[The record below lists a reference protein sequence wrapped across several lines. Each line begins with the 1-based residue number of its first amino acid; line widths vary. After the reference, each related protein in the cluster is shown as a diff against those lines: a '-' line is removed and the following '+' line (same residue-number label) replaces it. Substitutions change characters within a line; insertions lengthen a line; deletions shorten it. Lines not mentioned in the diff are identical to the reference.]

1 MYSCANI
8 GNPSGGPIDKT
19 PPIFMRSNP
28 TPNAVNVKDRKI
40 EIFFDEIVTLKDPS
54 TKIIVSPA
62 QTEMPRMSALGR
74 KVTVELVDSLLPN
87 TTYTI
92 DFSNSI
98 QDNNEG
104 NAIDNFAF
112 AFSTGSVIDS
122 MRVSGYVLD
131 SRTLEPMQSVVVG
144 LQSNLADSAFHK
156 EKLQRVALT
165 NDRGQFTIR
174 NVSPGSYH
182 IFALKD
188 LDRDYKFGNPTEDI
202 AFLDSIIVPSIGS
215 REAADTVYND
225 LNEIDTI
232 MRATRPAYFP
242 NDILLSMF
250 NEDRKS
256 QYLANNLRVDSTRIS
271 LTFAAAS
278 DTLPSLSIVGRNDVP
293 DQWYTLE
300 RSQTND
306 TLTYWIRPP
315 HLVSADTLMVATTYL
330 RTDTAS
336 NLSWGTDTLKFTF
349 QRQKAKKK
357 KKNEETDSLEQI
369 RFMELHPLAN
379 DTQEVYAPLLLQTGT
394 PIERYSREAFH
405 LQRKLQNDTI
415 FYPAEI
421 KSIALRDSTLN
432 RRDLMLKVDWE
443 PGAAYTLAVDS
454 LAMTDI
460 YGLQTKP
467 LKVDFNVRKM
477 EEYGNIV
484 FNIPAVRDSAIV
496 ELLDGTE
503 KIVLR
508 APVKSHRAELLNLL
522 PGKYYARLFIDR
534 NGNGKYDTGNY
545 DMHLQPEETV
555 YYPGAINLKKNW
567 DVEQTWDIYAT
578 PIDKQK
584 PEAIKKN
591 KPERKKWEKV
601 NTEKTETDEDE
612 ENGFSDFS
620 NPNDPNL
627 RNSNNFGNYRKYDSK
642 IYFHFF
648 AQKFAHSTKAH
659 YLCTRK
665 SQQRLCPDGGI
676 GRRAGLKHQW
686 SKIHPGSI
694 PGLGTQKRL

>member
-1 MYSCANI
+1 MNNSKSLYYIFIIIAAAVMYSCANI

-225 LNEIDTI
+225 INEIDTI

-330 RTDTAS
+330 RTDTTS

-379 DTQEVYAPLLLQTGT
+379 GTQEVYAPLLLQTGT

-405 LQRKLQNDTI
+405 LQRKLQNDTT

-421 KSIALRDSTLN
+421 KSIALRDSTLS

-584 PEAIKKN
+584 SEAIKKN

-627 RNSNNFGNYRKYDSK
+627 RNSNNFGNYSR
-642 IYFHFF
+642 
-648 AQKFAHSTKAH
+648 
-659 YLCTRK
+659 
-665 SQQRLCPDGGI
+665 
-676 GRRAGLKHQW
+676 
-686 SKIHPGSI
+686 
-694 PGLGTQKRL
+694 

>member
-1 MYSCANI
+1 MLFSRLALSLQAETENQMNNSKSLYYIFIIIAAAVTYSCANI

-156 EKLQRVALT
+156 EELQRVALT

-357 KKNEETDSLEQI
+357 KKNEGTDSLEQI
-369 RFMELHPLAN
+369 RFMELHPLVN
-379 DTQEVYAPLLLQTGT
+379 GTQEVYAPLLLQTGT

-421 KSIALRDSTLN
+421 KSIALRDSTLS

-620 NPNDPNL
+620 NPNNPNL
-627 RNSNNFGNYRKYDSK
+627 RNSNNFGNYR
-642 IYFHFF
+642 
-648 AQKFAHSTKAH
+648 
-659 YLCTRK
+659 R
-665 SQQRLCPDGGI
+665 
-676 GRRAGLKHQW
+676 
-686 SKIHPGSI
+686 
-694 PGLGTQKRL
+694 

>member
-1 MYSCANI
+1 MNNSKSLYYIFIIIAAAVMYSCANI

-144 LQSNLADSAFHK
+144 LQSNLTDSAFHK

-379 DTQEVYAPLLLQTGT
+379 GTQEVYAPLLLQTGT

-405 LQRKLQNDTI
+405 LQRKLQNDTT

-421 KSIALRDSTLN
+421 KSIALRDSTLS

-508 APVKSHRAELLNLL
+508 APVKNHRAELLNLL

-627 RNSNNFGNYRKYDSK
+627 RNSNNFGNYR
-642 IYFHFF
+642 
-648 AQKFAHSTKAH
+648 
-659 YLCTRK
+659 R
-665 SQQRLCPDGGI
+665 
-676 GRRAGLKHQW
+676 
-686 SKIHPGSI
+686 
-694 PGLGTQKRL
+694 

>member
-357 KKNEETDSLEQI
+357 KKNEGTDSLEQI
-369 RFMELHPLAN
+369 RFMELHPLVN
-379 DTQEVYAPLLLQTGT
+379 GTQEVYAPLLLQTGT

-421 KSIALRDSTLN
+421 KSIALRDSTLS

-620 NPNDPNL
+620 NPNNPNL
-627 RNSNNFGNYRKYDSK
+627 RNSNNFGNYR
-642 IYFHFF
+642 
-648 AQKFAHSTKAH
+648 
-659 YLCTRK
+659 R
-665 SQQRLCPDGGI
+665 
-676 GRRAGLKHQW
+676 
-686 SKIHPGSI
+686 
-694 PGLGTQKRL
+694 

>member
-1 MYSCANI
+1 MNNSKSLYYIFIIIAAAVMYSCANI

-379 DTQEVYAPLLLQTGT
+379 GTQEVYAPLLLQTGT

-496 ELLDGTE
+496 ELLDGTD
-503 KIVLR
+503 KVVLHT
-508 APVKSHRAELLNLL
+508 PVKNHRAELLNLQ

-584 PEAIKKN
+584 SEAIKKN

-627 RNSNNFGNYRKYDSK
+627 RNSNNFGDYR
-642 IYFHFF
+642 
-648 AQKFAHSTKAH
+648 
-659 YLCTRK
+659 R
-665 SQQRLCPDGGI
+665 
-676 GRRAGLKHQW
+676 
-686 SKIHPGSI
+686 
-694 PGLGTQKRL
+694 

>member
-1 MYSCANI
+1 MNNSKSLYYIFIIIAAAVMYSCANI

-379 DTQEVYAPLLLQTGT
+379 GTQEVYAPLLLQTGT

-405 LQRKLQNDTI
+405 LQRKLQNDTT

-421 KSIALRDSTLN
+421 KSIALRDSTLS

-484 FNIPAVRDSAIV
+484 FNIPEVRDSAIV

-627 RNSNNFGNYRKYDSK
+627 RNSNNFGDYR
-642 IYFHFF
+642 
-648 AQKFAHSTKAH
+648 
-659 YLCTRK
+659 R
-665 SQQRLCPDGGI
+665 
-676 GRRAGLKHQW
+676 
-686 SKIHPGSI
+686 
-694 PGLGTQKRL
+694 

>member
-1 MYSCANI
+1 MNNSKSLYYIFIIIAAAVMYSCANI

-379 DTQEVYAPLLLQTGT
+379 GTQEVYAPLLLQTGT

-484 FNIPAVRDSAIV
+484 FNITAVRDSAIV

-508 APVKSHRAELLNLL
+508 APVKNHRAELLNLL

-627 RNSNNFGNYRKYDSK
+627 RNSNNFGNYSR
-642 IYFHFF
+642 
-648 AQKFAHSTKAH
+648 
-659 YLCTRK
+659 
-665 SQQRLCPDGGI
+665 
-676 GRRAGLKHQW
+676 
-686 SKIHPGSI
+686 
-694 PGLGTQKRL
+694 

>member
-1 MYSCANI
+1 MNNSKSLYYIFIIIAAAVMYSCANI

-232 MRATRPAYFP
+232 MRATRPAYFH

-379 DTQEVYAPLLLQTGT
+379 GTQEVYAPLLLQTGT

-405 LQRKLQNDTI
+405 LQRKLQNDTT

-612 ENGFSDFS
+612 ENGFNDFS
-620 NPNDPNL
+620 NPDDPNL
-627 RNSNNFGNYRKYDSK
+627 RNSNNFGDYR
-642 IYFHFF
+642 
-648 AQKFAHSTKAH
+648 
-659 YLCTRK
+659 R
-665 SQQRLCPDGGI
+665 
-676 GRRAGLKHQW
+676 
-686 SKIHPGSI
+686 
-694 PGLGTQKRL
+694 

>member
-1 MYSCANI
+1 MENQMNNSKSLYYIFIIIAAAVMYSCANI

-174 NVSPGSYH
+174 NVSPGNYH

-315 HLVSADTLMVATTYL
+315 HLVSADTLIVATTYL

-379 DTQEVYAPLLLQTGT
+379 GTQEVYAPLLLQTGT

-421 KSIALRDSTLN
+421 KSIALRDSTLS

-627 RNSNNFGNYRKYDSK
+627 RNSNNFGNYR
-642 IYFHFF
+642 
-648 AQKFAHSTKAH
+648 
-659 YLCTRK
+659 R
-665 SQQRLCPDGGI
+665 
-676 GRRAGLKHQW
+676 
-686 SKIHPGSI
+686 
-694 PGLGTQKRL
+694 

>member
-1 MYSCANI
+1 MNNSKSLYYIFIIIAAAVMYSCANI

-271 LTFAAAS
+271 LTFATAS

-379 DTQEVYAPLLLQTGT
+379 GTQEVYAPLLLQTGT

-405 LQRKLQNDTI
+405 LQRKLQNDTT

-421 KSIALRDSTLN
+421 KSIALRDSTLS

-496 ELLDGTE
+496 ELLDGTD
-503 KIVLR
+503 KVVLHT
-508 APVKSHRAELLNLL
+508 PVKNHRAELLNLQ

-627 RNSNNFGNYRKYDSK
+627 RNSNNFGDYR
-642 IYFHFF
+642 
-648 AQKFAHSTKAH
+648 
-659 YLCTRK
+659 R
-665 SQQRLCPDGGI
+665 
-676 GRRAGLKHQW
+676 
-686 SKIHPGSI
+686 
-694 PGLGTQKRL
+694 

>member
-1 MYSCANI
+1 MNNSKSLYYIFIIIAAAVMYSCANI

-379 DTQEVYAPLLLQTGT
+379 GTQEVYAPLLLQTGT

-484 FNIPAVRDSAIV
+484 FNIPAVRGSAIV

-508 APVKSHRAELLNLL
+508 APVKNHRAELLNLL

-627 RNSNNFGNYRKYDSK
+627 RNSNNFGN
-642 IYFHFF
+642 
-648 AQKFAHSTKAH
+648 
-659 YLCTRK
+659 
-665 SQQRLCPDGGI
+665 
-676 GRRAGLKHQW
+676 
-686 SKIHPGSI
+686 
-694 PGLGTQKRL
+694 

>member
-1 MYSCANI
+1 MNNSKSLYYIFIIIAAAVMYSCANI

-165 NDRGQFTIR
+165 NDRGQFSIR

-379 DTQEVYAPLLLQTGT
+379 GTQEVYAPLLLQTGT

-405 LQRKLQNDTI
+405 LQRKLQNDTT

-508 APVKSHRAELLNLL
+508 APVKNHRAELLNLL

-627 RNSNNFGNYRKYDSK
+627 RNSNNFGNYSR
-642 IYFHFF
+642 
-648 AQKFAHSTKAH
+648 
-659 YLCTRK
+659 
-665 SQQRLCPDGGI
+665 
-676 GRRAGLKHQW
+676 
-686 SKIHPGSI
+686 
-694 PGLGTQKRL
+694 

>member
-379 DTQEVYAPLLLQTGT
+379 GTQEVYAPLLLQTGT

-405 LQRKLQNDTI
+405 LQRKLQNDTT

-484 FNIPAVRDSAIV
+484 FNITAVRDSAIV

-508 APVKSHRAELLNLL
+508 TPVKNHRAELLNLL

-584 PEAIKKN
+584 SEAIKKN

-627 RNSNNFGNYRKYDSK
+627 RNSNNFGNYRK
-642 IYFHFF
+642 
-648 AQKFAHSTKAH
+648 
-659 YLCTRK
+659 
-665 SQQRLCPDGGI
+665 
-676 GRRAGLKHQW
+676 
-686 SKIHPGSI
+686 
-694 PGLGTQKRL
+694 

>member
-1 MYSCANI
+1 MNNSKSLYYIFIIIAAAVMYSCANI

-122 MRVSGYVLD
+122 MRVSGYVID

-202 AFLDSIIVPSIGS
+202 AFLDSIIVPSIGT

-293 DQWYTLE
+293 DLWYTLE

-379 DTQEVYAPLLLQTGT
+379 GTQEVYAPLLLQTGT

-432 RRDLMLKVDWE
+432 RRDLVLKVDWE

-496 ELLDGTE
+496 ELLDGTD
-503 KIVLR
+503 KVVLHT
-508 APVKSHRAELLNLL
+508 PVKNHRAELLNLQ

-627 RNSNNFGNYRKYDSK
+627 RNSNNFGNYR
-642 IYFHFF
+642 
-648 AQKFAHSTKAH
+648 
-659 YLCTRK
+659 R
-665 SQQRLCPDGGI
+665 
-676 GRRAGLKHQW
+676 
-686 SKIHPGSI
+686 
-694 PGLGTQKRL
+694 

>member
-1 MYSCANI
+1 MNNSKSLYYIFIIIAAAVMYSCANI

-379 DTQEVYAPLLLQTGT
+379 GTQEVYAPLLLQTGT

-443 PGAAYTLAVDS
+443 PGAAYKLAVDS

-496 ELLDGTE
+496 ELLDGTD
-503 KIVLR
+503 KVVLHT
-508 APVKSHRAELLNLL
+508 PVKSHRAELLNLL

-627 RNSNNFGNYRKYDSK
+627 RNSNNFGNYIR
-642 IYFHFF
+642 
-648 AQKFAHSTKAH
+648 
-659 YLCTRK
+659 
-665 SQQRLCPDGGI
+665 
-676 GRRAGLKHQW
+676 
-686 SKIHPGSI
+686 
-694 PGLGTQKRL
+694 

>member
-1 MYSCANI
+1 MNNSKSLYYIFIIIAAAVMYSCANI

-40 EIFFDEIVTLKDPS
+40 EISFDEIVTLKDPS

-256 QYLANNLRVDSTRIS
+256 QYLANNMRVDSTRIS

-278 DTLPSLSIVGRNDVP
+278 DTLPSLNIVGRNDVP

-379 DTQEVYAPLLLQTGT
+379 GTQEVYAPLLLQTGT

-432 RRDLMLKVDWE
+432 RRDLVLKVDWE
-443 PGAAYTLAVDS
+443 PGAAYTLEVDS

-484 FNIPAVRDSAIV
+484 FNITAVRDSAIV

-508 APVKSHRAELLNLL
+508 APVKNHRAELLNLL

-620 NPNDPNL
+620 NPNDHNQ
-627 RNSNNFGNYRKYDSK
+627 RNSNNFGNYR
-642 IYFHFF
+642 
-648 AQKFAHSTKAH
+648 
-659 YLCTRK
+659 R
-665 SQQRLCPDGGI
+665 
-676 GRRAGLKHQW
+676 
-686 SKIHPGSI
+686 
-694 PGLGTQKRL
+694 

>member
-379 DTQEVYAPLLLQTGT
+379 GTQEVYAPLLLQTGT

-405 LQRKLQNDTI
+405 LQRKLQNDTT

-421 KSIALRDSTLN
+421 KSIVLRDSTLS

-591 KPERKKWEKV
+591 KPERKKWDKV
-601 NTEKTETDEDE
+601 IPEKTEADEDE

-620 NPNDPNL
+620 NPNDPNQ
-627 RNSNNFGNYRKYDSK
+627 RNSNRFGNYSR
-642 IYFHFF
+642 
-648 AQKFAHSTKAH
+648 
-659 YLCTRK
+659 
-665 SQQRLCPDGGI
+665 
-676 GRRAGLKHQW
+676 
-686 SKIHPGSI
+686 
-694 PGLGTQKRL
+694 

>member
-1 MYSCANI
+1 MNNSKSLYYIFIIIAAAVMYSCANI

-232 MRATRPAYFP
+232 MRAMRPAYFP

-379 DTQEVYAPLLLQTGT
+379 GTQEVYAPLLLQTGT

-405 LQRKLQNDTI
+405 LQRKLQNDTT

-508 APVKSHRAELLNLL
+508 APVKNHRAELLNLL

-584 PEAIKKN
+584 PEAIQKN

-627 RNSNNFGNYRKYDSK
+627 RNSNNFGNYRK
-642 IYFHFF
+642 
-648 AQKFAHSTKAH
+648 
-659 YLCTRK
+659 
-665 SQQRLCPDGGI
+665 
-676 GRRAGLKHQW
+676 
-686 SKIHPGSI
+686 
-694 PGLGTQKRL
+694 

>member
-1 MYSCANI
+1 MENQMNNSKSLYYIFIIIAAAVMYSCANI

-379 DTQEVYAPLLLQTGT
+379 GTQEVYAPLLLQTGT

-405 LQRKLQNDTI
+405 LQRKLQNDTT
-415 FYPAEI
+415 FYLAEI
-421 KSIALRDSTLN
+421 KSIALRDSTLS

-612 ENGFSDFS
+612 EIGFSDFS

-627 RNSNNFGNYRKYDSK
+627 RNSNNFGNYRK
-642 IYFHFF
+642 
-648 AQKFAHSTKAH
+648 
-659 YLCTRK
+659 
-665 SQQRLCPDGGI
+665 
-676 GRRAGLKHQW
+676 
-686 SKIHPGSI
+686 
-694 PGLGTQKRL
+694 

>member
-1 MYSCANI
+1 MNNSKSLYYIFIIIAAAVMYSCANI

-379 DTQEVYAPLLLQTGT
+379 GTQEVYAPLLLQTGT

-584 PEAIKKN
+584 SEAIKKN

-627 RNSNNFGNYRKYDSK
+627 RNSNNFGN
-642 IYFHFF
+642 
-648 AQKFAHSTKAH
+648 
-659 YLCTRK
+659 
-665 SQQRLCPDGGI
+665 
-676 GRRAGLKHQW
+676 
-686 SKIHPGSI
+686 
-694 PGLGTQKRL
+694 

>member
-174 NVSPGSYH
+174 NVSPGRHH

-379 DTQEVYAPLLLQTGT
+379 GTQEVYAPLLLQTGT

-405 LQRKLQNDTI
+405 LQRKLQNDTT

-421 KSIALRDSTLN
+421 KSIALRDSTLS

-496 ELLDGTE
+496 ELLDGTD
-503 KIVLR
+503 KVVLHT
-508 APVKSHRAELLNLL
+508 PVKNHRAELLNLQ

-627 RNSNNFGNYRKYDSK
+627 RNSNNFGNYR
-642 IYFHFF
+642 
-648 AQKFAHSTKAH
+648 
-659 YLCTRK
+659 R
-665 SQQRLCPDGGI
+665 
-676 GRRAGLKHQW
+676 
-686 SKIHPGSI
+686 
-694 PGLGTQKRL
+694 

>member
-1 MYSCANI
+1 MNNSKSLYYIFIIIAAAVMYSCANI

-74 KVTVELVDSLLPN
+74 KVTVELADSLLPN

-315 HLVSADTLMVATTYL
+315 HLVSADTLIVATTYL

-379 DTQEVYAPLLLQTGT
+379 GTQEVYAPLLLQTGT

-405 LQRKLQNDTI
+405 LQRKLQNDTT

-421 KSIALRDSTLN
+421 KSIALRDSTLS

-584 PEAIKKN
+584 SEAIKKN

-627 RNSNNFGNYRKYDSK
+627 RNSNNFGNYSR
-642 IYFHFF
+642 
-648 AQKFAHSTKAH
+648 
-659 YLCTRK
+659 
-665 SQQRLCPDGGI
+665 
-676 GRRAGLKHQW
+676 
-686 SKIHPGSI
+686 
-694 PGLGTQKRL
+694 

>member
-1 MYSCANI
+1 MNNSKSLYYIFIIIAAAVMYSCANI

-165 NDRGQFTIR
+165 NDRGQFSIR

-278 DTLPSLSIVGRNDVP
+278 DTLPSQSIVGRNDVP

-379 DTQEVYAPLLLQTGT
+379 GTQEVYAPLLLQTGT

-405 LQRKLQNDTI
+405 LQRKLQNDTT

-508 APVKSHRAELLNLL
+508 APVKNHRAELLNLL

-627 RNSNNFGNYRKYDSK
+627 RNSNNFGNYSR
-642 IYFHFF
+642 
-648 AQKFAHSTKAH
+648 
-659 YLCTRK
+659 
-665 SQQRLCPDGGI
+665 
-676 GRRAGLKHQW
+676 
-686 SKIHPGSI
+686 
-694 PGLGTQKRL
+694 

>member
-379 DTQEVYAPLLLQTGT
+379 GTQEVYAPLLLQTGT

-405 LQRKLQNDTI
+405 LQRKLQNDTT

-421 KSIALRDSTLN
+421 KSIALRDSTLS

-484 FNIPAVRDSAIV
+484 FNITAVRDSAIV

-508 APVKSHRAELLNLL
+508 APVKNHRAELLNLL

-627 RNSNNFGNYRKYDSK
+627 RNSNNFGNYR
-642 IYFHFF
+642 
-648 AQKFAHSTKAH
+648 
-659 YLCTRK
+659 R
-665 SQQRLCPDGGI
+665 
-676 GRRAGLKHQW
+676 
-686 SKIHPGSI
+686 
-694 PGLGTQKRL
+694 

>member
-1 MYSCANI
+1 MNNSKSLYYIFIIIAAAVMYSCANI

-315 HLVSADTLMVATTYL
+315 HLVSTDTLIVATTYL

-379 DTQEVYAPLLLQTGT
+379 GTQEVYAPLLLQTGT

-405 LQRKLQNDTI
+405 LQRKLQNDTT

-443 PGAAYTLAVDS
+443 PGAAYKLAVDS

-484 FNIPAVRDSAIV
+484 FNITAVRDSAIA

-508 APVKSHRAELLNLL
+508 APVKNHRAELLNLL

-627 RNSNNFGNYRKYDSK
+627 RNSNNFGNYSR
-642 IYFHFF
+642 
-648 AQKFAHSTKAH
+648 
-659 YLCTRK
+659 
-665 SQQRLCPDGGI
+665 
-676 GRRAGLKHQW
+676 
-686 SKIHPGSI
+686 
-694 PGLGTQKRL
+694 

>member
-379 DTQEVYAPLLLQTGT
+379 GTQEVYAPLLLQTGT

-405 LQRKLQNDTI
+405 LQRKLQNDTT

-421 KSIALRDSTLN
+421 KSIALRDSTLS

-477 EEYGNIV
+477 EEYGDIV

-627 RNSNNFGNYRKYDSK
+627 RNSNNFGNYR
-642 IYFHFF
+642 
-648 AQKFAHSTKAH
+648 
-659 YLCTRK
+659 R
-665 SQQRLCPDGGI
+665 
-676 GRRAGLKHQW
+676 
-686 SKIHPGSI
+686 
-694 PGLGTQKRL
+694 

>member
-1 MYSCANI
+1 MNNSKSLYYIFIIIAAAVMYSCANI

-28 TPNAVNVKDRKI
+28 TPNAVNVKNRKI
-40 EIFFDEIVTLKDPS
+40 DIFFDEIVTLKDPS

-379 DTQEVYAPLLLQTGT
+379 GTQEVYAPLLLQTGT

-405 LQRKLQNDTI
+405 LQRKLQNDTT

-421 KSIALRDSTLN
+421 KSIALRDSTLS

-508 APVKSHRAELLNLL
+508 APVKNHRAELLNLL

-627 RNSNNFGNYRKYDSK
+627 RNSNNFGNYR
-642 IYFHFF
+642 
-648 AQKFAHSTKAH
+648 
-659 YLCTRK
+659 R
-665 SQQRLCPDGGI
+665 
-676 GRRAGLKHQW
+676 
-686 SKIHPGSI
+686 
-694 PGLGTQKRL
+694 

>member
-1 MYSCANI
+1 MNNSKSLYYIFIIIAAAVMYSCANI

-122 MRVSGYVLD
+122 MRVSGYVID

-330 RTDTAS
+330 RTDTTS

-379 DTQEVYAPLLLQTGT
+379 GTQEVYAPLLLQTGT

-405 LQRKLQNDTI
+405 LQRKLQNDTT
-415 FYPAEI
+415 FHPAEI
-421 KSIALRDSTLN
+421 KSIALRDSTLS

-508 APVKSHRAELLNLL
+508 APVKNHRAELLNLQ

-627 RNSNNFGNYRKYDSK
+627 RNSNNFGNYSR
-642 IYFHFF
+642 
-648 AQKFAHSTKAH
+648 
-659 YLCTRK
+659 
-665 SQQRLCPDGGI
+665 
-676 GRRAGLKHQW
+676 
-686 SKIHPGSI
+686 
-694 PGLGTQKRL
+694 

>member
-1 MYSCANI
+1 MNNSKSLYYIFIIIAAAVMYSCANI

-202 AFLDSIIVPSIGS
+202 AFLDSIIVPSIGT

-278 DTLPSLSIVGRNDVP
+278 DTLPSLNIVGRNDVP

-379 DTQEVYAPLLLQTGT
+379 GTQEVYAPLLLQTGT

-432 RRDLMLKVDWE
+432 RRDLVLKVDWE

-484 FNIPAVRDSAIV
+484 FNITAVRDSAIV

-508 APVKSHRAELLNLL
+508 APVKNHRAELLNLL

-627 RNSNNFGNYRKYDSK
+627 RNSNNFGNYSR
-642 IYFHFF
+642 
-648 AQKFAHSTKAH
+648 
-659 YLCTRK
+659 
-665 SQQRLCPDGGI
+665 
-676 GRRAGLKHQW
+676 
-686 SKIHPGSI
+686 
-694 PGLGTQKRL
+694 

>member
-174 NVSPGSYH
+174 NVSPGNYH

-379 DTQEVYAPLLLQTGT
+379 GTQEVYAPLLLQTGT

-405 LQRKLQNDTI
+405 LQRKLQNDTT

-612 ENGFSDFS
+612 ENGFNDFS
-620 NPNDPNL
+620 NPDDPNL
-627 RNSNNFGNYRKYDSK
+627 RNSNNFGDYR
-642 IYFHFF
+642 
-648 AQKFAHSTKAH
+648 
-659 YLCTRK
+659 R
-665 SQQRLCPDGGI
+665 
-676 GRRAGLKHQW
+676 
-686 SKIHPGSI
+686 
-694 PGLGTQKRL
+694 

>member
-1 MYSCANI
+1 MNNSKSLYYIFIIITAAVMYSCANI

-330 RTDTAS
+330 RTDTTS

-379 DTQEVYAPLLLQTGT
+379 GTQEVYAPLLLQTGT

-405 LQRKLQNDTI
+405 LQRKLQNDTT

-421 KSIALRDSTLN
+421 KSIALRDSTLS

-620 NPNDPNL
+620 NPNDPNM
-627 RNSNNFGNYRKYDSK
+627 RNSNNFGDYR
-642 IYFHFF
+642 
-648 AQKFAHSTKAH
+648 
-659 YLCTRK
+659 R
-665 SQQRLCPDGGI
+665 
-676 GRRAGLKHQW
+676 
-686 SKIHPGSI
+686 
-694 PGLGTQKRL
+694 

>member
-357 KKNEETDSLEQI
+357 KKNEGTDSLEQI
-369 RFMELHPLAN
+369 RFMELHPLVN
-379 DTQEVYAPLLLQTGT
+379 GTQEVYAPLLLQTGT

-405 LQRKLQNDTI
+405 LQRKLQNDTT

-421 KSIALRDSTLN
+421 KSIALRDSTLS

-508 APVKSHRAELLNLL
+508 APVKNHRAELLNLL

-601 NTEKTETDEDE
+601 DTEKTETDEDE

-627 RNSNNFGNYRKYDSK
+627 RNSNNFGNYR
-642 IYFHFF
+642 
-648 AQKFAHSTKAH
+648 
-659 YLCTRK
+659 R
-665 SQQRLCPDGGI
+665 
-676 GRRAGLKHQW
+676 
-686 SKIHPGSI
+686 
-694 PGLGTQKRL
+694 

>member
-278 DTLPSLSIVGRNDVP
+278 DTLPSLSIVVRNDVP

-379 DTQEVYAPLLLQTGT
+379 GTQEVYAPLLLQTGT

-405 LQRKLQNDTI
+405 LQRKLQNDTT

-421 KSIALRDSTLN
+421 KSIALRDSTLS

-484 FNIPAVRDSAIV
+484 FNITAVRDSAIV

-601 NTEKTETDEDE
+601 DTEKTETDEDE

-627 RNSNNFGNYRKYDSK
+627 RNSNNFGNYR
-642 IYFHFF
+642 
-648 AQKFAHSTKAH
+648 
-659 YLCTRK
+659 R
-665 SQQRLCPDGGI
+665 
-676 GRRAGLKHQW
+676 
-686 SKIHPGSI
+686 
-694 PGLGTQKRL
+694 

>member
-1 MYSCANI
+1 MNNSKSLYYIFIIIAAAVMYSCANI

-379 DTQEVYAPLLLQTGT
+379 GTQEVYAPLLLQTGT

-421 KSIALRDSTLN
+421 KSIALRDSTLS

-454 LAMTDI
+454 LAITDI

-508 APVKSHRAELLNLL
+508 APVKNHRAELLNLL

-627 RNSNNFGNYRKYDSK
+627 RNSNNFGD
-642 IYFHFF
+642 
-648 AQKFAHSTKAH
+648 
-659 YLCTRK
+659 YLR
-665 SQQRLCPDGGI
+665 
-676 GRRAGLKHQW
+676 
-686 SKIHPGSI
+686 
-694 PGLGTQKRL
+694 

>member
-1 MYSCANI
+1 MSNEILNERAVLGQAKSNKFVLLFSRLALSLQAETENQMNNSKSLYYIFIIIAAAVMYSCANI

-122 MRVSGYVLD
+122 MRVSGYVID

-202 AFLDSIIVPSIGS
+202 AFLDSIIVPSIGT

-379 DTQEVYAPLLLQTGT
+379 GTQEVYAPLLLQTGT

-432 RRDLMLKVDWE
+432 RRDLVLKVDWE

-484 FNIPAVRDSAIV
+484 FNITAVRDSAIV

-508 APVKSHRAELLNLL
+508 APVKNHRAELLNLL

-620 NPNDPNL
+620 NPNDPNQ
-627 RNSNNFGNYRKYDSK
+627 RNSNNFGNYR
-642 IYFHFF
+642 
-648 AQKFAHSTKAH
+648 
-659 YLCTRK
+659 R
-665 SQQRLCPDGGI
+665 
-676 GRRAGLKHQW
+676 
-686 SKIHPGSI
+686 
-694 PGLGTQKRL
+694 

>member
-1 MYSCANI
+1 MNNSKSLYYIFIIIAAAVMYSCANI

-122 MRVSGYVLD
+122 MRVSGYVID

-202 AFLDSIIVPSIGS
+202 AFLDSIIVPSIGT

-278 DTLPSLSIVGRNDVP
+278 DTLPSLNIVGRNDVP

-379 DTQEVYAPLLLQTGT
+379 GTQEVYAPLLLQTGT

-432 RRDLMLKVDWE
+432 RRDLVLKVDWE

-484 FNIPAVRDSAIV
+484 FNITAVRDSAIV

-508 APVKSHRAELLNLL
+508 APVKNHRAELLNLL

-627 RNSNNFGNYRKYDSK
+627 RNSNNFGNYSR
-642 IYFHFF
+642 
-648 AQKFAHSTKAH
+648 
-659 YLCTRK
+659 
-665 SQQRLCPDGGI
+665 
-676 GRRAGLKHQW
+676 
-686 SKIHPGSI
+686 
-694 PGLGTQKRL
+694 

>member
-104 NAIDNFAF
+104 NAIANAAF

-256 QYLANNLRVDSTRIS
+256 QYLANNSRIDSTRIS
-271 LTFAAAS
+271 IIFAAPS
-278 DTLPSLSIVGRNDVP
+278 DTLPLLSIIDRKDVP
-293 DQWYTLE
+293 ADWYTLE
-300 RSQTND
+300 RSLTND
-306 TLTYWIRPP
+306 TLTYWIRPS
-315 HLVSADTLMVATTYL
+315 HLVSSDTLRTTLTYL
-330 RTDTAS
+330 RTDS
-336 NLSWGTDTLKFTF
+336 LNRLSPATDTLQFTF
-349 QRQKAKKK
+349 QRPKAKKK
-357 KKNEETDSLEQI
+357 KKNEKADSEPKIPTMDI
-369 RFMELHPLAN
+369 RSL
-379 DTQEVYAPLLLQTGT
+379 TQQTHEIYAPLILESTT
-394 PIERYSREAFH
+394 PIERFDTTAFH
-405 LQRKLQNDTI
+405 LQQK
-415 FYPAEI
+415 AEGDSVYRDVE
-421 KSIALRDSTLN
+421 KYAVALRDTSLN
-432 RRDLMLKVDWE
+432 RRTIVVRHRWE
-443 PGAAYTLAVDS
+443 SGGAYRLLVDS
-454 LAMTDI
+454 LGVEDI
-460 YGLQTKP
+460 YGLFSKTIKQ
-467 LKVDFNVRKM
+467 DFSVRKM
-477 EEYGNIV
+477 EEYGNLI
-484 FNIPAVRDSAIV
+484 FNIPEVKDSAIV
-496 ELLDGTE
+496 ELLDGQE
-503 KIVLR
+503 KVVLSV
-508 APVKSHRAELLNLL
+508 PVKNHKAELINIL
-522 PGKYYARLFIDR
+522 PATYYARLYLDA
-534 NGNGKYDTGNY
+534 NGNGKYDTGCY
-545 DMHLQPEETV
+545 IEHRQPETSF
-555 YYPGAINLKKNW
+555 YYPGAIKVKKNW
-567 DVEQTWDIYAT
+567 DIDQTWNIYDT
-578 PIDKQK
+578 PVDRQK
-584 PEAIKKN
+584 PDAIKKN
-591 KPERKKWEKV
+591 KPEKKKWETV
-601 NTEKTETDEDE
+601 TKTNPDE
-612 ENGFSDFS
+612 EDNDEGSVYDPV
-620 NPNDPNL
+620 NPYGDG
-627 RNSNNFGNYRKYDSK
+627 NFY
-642 IYFHFF
+642 
-648 AQKFAHSTKAH
+648 
-659 YLCTRK
+659 
-665 SQQRLCPDGGI
+665 
-676 GRRAGLKHQW
+676 
-686 SKIHPGSI
+686 
-694 PGLGTQKRL
+694 

>member
-1 MYSCANI
+1 MNNSKSLYYIFIIIAAAVMYSCANI

-122 MRVSGYVLD
+122 MRVSGYVID

-202 AFLDSIIVPSIGS
+202 AFLDSIIVPSIGT

-379 DTQEVYAPLLLQTGT
+379 GTQEVYAPLLLQTGT

-432 RRDLMLKVDWE
+432 RRDLVLKVDWE

-484 FNIPAVRDSAIV
+484 FNITAVRDSAIV

-508 APVKSHRAELLNLL
+508 APVKNHRAELLNLL

-612 ENGFSDFS
+612 ENSFSDFS

-627 RNSNNFGNYRKYDSK
+627 RNSNNFGNYR
-642 IYFHFF
+642 
-648 AQKFAHSTKAH
+648 
-659 YLCTRK
+659 R
-665 SQQRLCPDGGI
+665 
-676 GRRAGLKHQW
+676 
-686 SKIHPGSI
+686 
-694 PGLGTQKRL
+694 

>member
-40 EIFFDEIVTLKDPS
+40 EIFFDEIVSLKDPS

-379 DTQEVYAPLLLQTGT
+379 GTQEVYAPLLLQTGT

-405 LQRKLQNDTI
+405 LQRKLQNDTT

-421 KSIALRDSTLN
+421 KSIALRDSTLS

-477 EEYGNIV
+477 EESGNIV

-496 ELLDGTE
+496 ELLDGTD
-503 KIVLR
+503 KVVLHT
-508 APVKSHRAELLNLL
+508 PVKNHRAELLNLQ

-627 RNSNNFGNYRKYDSK
+627 RNSNNFGNYR
-642 IYFHFF
+642 
-648 AQKFAHSTKAH
+648 
-659 YLCTRK
+659 R
-665 SQQRLCPDGGI
+665 
-676 GRRAGLKHQW
+676 
-686 SKIHPGSI
+686 
-694 PGLGTQKRL
+694 